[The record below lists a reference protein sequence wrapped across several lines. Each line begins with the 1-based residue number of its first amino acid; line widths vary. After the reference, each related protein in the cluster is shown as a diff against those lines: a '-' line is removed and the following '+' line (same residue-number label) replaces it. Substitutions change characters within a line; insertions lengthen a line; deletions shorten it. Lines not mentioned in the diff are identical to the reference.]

1 MHFNNP
7 IQLRLPD
14 PLLSCCFSNP
24 ESDVLHLT
32 FRLILLCILVLHQ
45 SPARGNAL
53 PVQLDH
59 YSTVSHVLVKI
70 GSARN
75 TKACLTQHALCFF
88 PAVLS
93 YPAVGGQPWRS
104 SSLTSADMPPSPKV
118 FLRSAVGFSRLIG
131 AALSLP
137 ATHGPSSR
145 VQRICN
151 NSSRSRTRSL
161 IPPVSLQYPKR
172 PMTCLLLTW

>member
-1 MHFNNP
+1 MSGLAVGGKDLIVDFTTVHVAANTCAFAT
-7 IQLRLPD
+7 RLGARVA
-14 PLLSCCFSNP
+14 S
-24 ESDVLHLT
+24 
-32 FRLILLCILVLHQ
+32 ILLH
-45 SPARGNAL
+45 A
-53 PVQLDH
+53 
-59 YSTVSHVLVKI
+59 LVKI

-75 TKACLTQHALCFF
+75 TKACLTQRALCFF
-88 PAVLS
+88 PELLS
-93 YPAVGGQPWRS
+93 YPAVGGIPWRK

-151 NSSRSRTRSL
+151 NSSRSRMRSL